1 MDFDMSGKENIIKT
15 QKMVENI
22 DNKFYIKNKVVEQD
36 LKMTK
41 IWSKIVRK
49 SLSDDQERDINH
61 GSQK

>member
-49 SLSDDQERDINH
+49 SLSEDQERDINH